1 MLRIESGP
9 GSRHANFDTGWEE
22 EEMRIGSVILVLTL
36 FCGLGALA
44 CSSLK
49 VATDFDPN
57 ADFTKIR
64 SYAWLD
70 ERSGVEG
77 DRNEVSSLLDQRI
90 RRAIDAELLG
100 KGLAIS
106 ERDSADVLVSY
117 HLGVEKKLDVNTI
130 HTGYGY
136 GRYGGYGGG
145 RTETYVSEYEEGTFL
160 VDLIEPSKKELIW
173 RGSGQARVKR
183 SSSPEDREERV
194 REVVAKVLA
203 AYPPGAK

>member
-1 MLRIESGP
+1 
-9 GSRHANFDTGWEE
+9 
-22 EEMRIGSVILVLTL
+22 MRIGSVILVLAL
-36 FCGLGALA
+36 VCGLGGLA

-77 DRNEVSSLLDQRI
+77 DRNDVSSLLDQRI

-106 ERDSADVLVSY
+106 DRESADVLVSY

-130 HTGYGY
+130 HTGHGYGAGWHGGY
-136 GRYGGYGGG
+136 GRYGAYGGG

-173 RGSGQARVKR
+173 RGSGQARVNR
-183 SSSPEDREERV
+183 SSSPEDRKKRI
-194 REVVAKVLA
+194 REVVEKVLA